1 MENVGAAE
9 KLSNTAG
16 SIMDSRQV
24 VRELRKLKS
33 KLGTKGIG
41 LKFTGM
47 REIDGG
53 AGGAR
58 LPALRKKHAWSPNA
72 PRERRRE
79 GWVQLKESPV
89 DLPVVYPRPEWAG
102 AVAARELVKN
112 INGGSG
118 RRKNGEKDGRSS
130 DLVGEWFYGAARRS
144 TKQWTAA
151 PPNYWCPRRLHLCSA
166 HPEEEE
172 KVLS

>member
-1 MENVGAAE
+1 VWLSRPLSVAPTATTLPMKATSFLGWTRGTTRERERGRSDDSSKMENVGAAE

-58 LPALRKKHAWSPNA
+58 LPALRKKHA
-72 PRERRRE
+72 
-79 GWVQLKESPV
+79 
-89 DLPVVYPRPEWAG
+89 
-102 AVAARELVKN
+102 
-112 INGGSG
+112 
-118 RRKNGEKDGRSS
+118 
-130 DLVGEWFYGAARRS
+130 
-144 TKQWTAA
+144 
-151 PPNYWCPRRLHLCSA
+151 
-166 HPEEEE
+166 
-172 KVLS
+172 

>member
-1 MENVGAAE
+1 VWLSRPLSVAPTATTLPVKATSFWDGPEAQPERERGRSDDSSKMENVGAAE

-58 LPALRKKHAWSPNA
+58 LPALRKKHASSPNA

-79 GWVQLKESPV
+79 G
-89 DLPVVYPRPEWAG
+89 
-102 AVAARELVKN
+102 
-112 INGGSG
+112 
-118 RRKNGEKDGRSS
+118 
-130 DLVGEWFYGAARRS
+130 
-144 TKQWTAA
+144 
-151 PPNYWCPRRLHLCSA
+151 
-166 HPEEEE
+166 
-172 KVLS
+172 